1 MFIRKSKRLPRIV
14 IAALLLTMT
23 AWLLPGE
30 LTVENAE
37 AAVTLK
43 DPVIVKDSSMTSG
56 QKVTW
61 DCIYFGSYPQR
72 EVIAD
77 ESSYDAI
84 YEGYYN
90 KDTDVIE
97 DAALFSKLENA
108 TGWDSNGDITIDGSK
123 YRRMK
128 KSDATYG
135 TSGSDY
141 NYNWKDATLYHYFKY
156 EPIKWRVL
164 DVNGSDAFLLAD
176 RALDDQRYN
185 TKSVS
190 MTWEKSTMRSWL
202 NGYSSSENTQA
213 IDYTGSN
220 FINSAL
226 TSSQRNAVKT
236 TDVVNDDSIILGT
249 EGGNDTK
256 DKVFLLSESEVYD
269 TTEAESYG
277 FLKAGDTYDE
287 GRRSRSSTY
296 AKAMGVCTISST
308 YGDNCWWWLRSPGRD
323 TNRAADVDT
332 YGRVSRISY
341 DVDYDSPAVRPALH
355 LNISSSDLW
364 SYAGTVSS
372 DGSATVAVDK
382 VTLNKSSLTLEKGT
396 SEKLSATISPSD
408 ATNKEVTWTSDNEE
422 IATVSSD
429 GTVKALSK
437 GTANITVK
445 TADGGKTASCRVT
458 VNVAVSKVT
467 LNKSS
472 IALERGST
480 EKLSATISPSDATN
494 KEVTWTSDNENVATV
509 SSDGIVTAVYMG
521 TAKITV
527 TTEDG
532 GHTASCAV
540 TVEKA
545 DPQYTPPENL
555 VAYCGDKLS
564 DVHLPDGFKWND
576 ASLSVGKVGVNAFK
590 ATYTPEDTSDYNIIS
605 DIELKVNVSHKWNE
619 TETVDKEPTC
629 TETGFK
635 SIHCTIC
642 DAVKEDSTKAIPAT
656 GHMFSQKW
664 TVDKEGSCTEAG
676 SKSHHCLNEGC
687 SEKSDVTEIP
697 ATGHDFAGWETVK
710 SPDCTNQGSQQR
722 VCRTCSY
729 TETKGIDAKGHT
741 WEADYTTDKEATCT
755 EAGSK
760 SIHCSV
766 CDAIKD
772 STAIPMKAHD
782 YESHIIPATVN
793 DTGRIIEKC
802 SACGY
807 NGLETVVASP
817 KSFTLSAD
825 TYVYSGSAKTPS
837 VSVKDTHRQTL
848 EQGTDYTV
856 SYQAGRKNVGRY
868 AVKIT
873 LMGCY
878 EGEQTLYFTIN
889 PKSTSLSTLTAT
901 KKGFTAKWKKQAT
914 QTSGYQIMYATNSK
928 FTSGKKTITVSSN
941 KTTSKKITKLKA
953 KKKYYVRVRTYKKVG
968 STKYYSSW
976 SKVKTVKTK

>member
-1 MFIRKSKRLPRIV
+1 MRRMFIRKSKRLPHIV

-30 LTVENAE
+30 LTVEKAE

-108 TGWDSNGDITIDGSK
+108 TGWDSNGDITLSDSK

-135 TSGSDY
+135 TSEDNAY
-141 NYNWKDATLYHYFKY
+141 YNWKDSSSYHYFKY

-185 TKSVS
+185 TNNVD
-190 MTWEKSTMRSWL
+190 MTWEKSTIRSWL

-213 IDYTGSN
+213 IDYTSSN
-220 FINSAL
+220 FINSAF
-226 TSSQRNAVKT
+226 TSSQKNAIKIT
-236 TDVVNDDSIILGT
+236 EVVNKDSINYGT
-249 EGGNDTK
+249 KGGDDTK

-269 TTEAESYG
+269 TTDAQSYG
-277 FLKAGDTYDE
+277 FVKENSTCDE
-287 GRRSRSSTY
+287 SRRSKSSTY
-296 AKAMGVCTISST
+296 AKAMGI
-308 YGDNCWWWLRSPGRD
+308 GRNCWWWLRSPGYD
-323 TNRAADVDT
+323 ANYAAF
-332 YGRVSRISY
+332 VSYRGS
-341 DVDYDSPAVRPALH
+341 VDYRGDDVNYSRNAVRPALH
-355 LNISSSDLW
+355 LDISSSDLW
-364 SYAGTVSS
+364 SYAGIVYSVT
-372 DGSATVAVDK
+372 VDK
-382 VTLNKSSLTLEKGT
+382 ITINKSSLTLKKGA

-408 ATNKEVTWTSDNEE
+408 ANNKEV
-422 IATVSSD
+422 I
-429 GTVKALSK
+429 
-437 GTANITVK
+437 
-445 TADGGKTASCRVT
+445 
-458 VNVAVSKVT
+458 
-467 LNKSS
+467 
-472 IALERGST
+472 
-480 EKLSATISPSDATN
+480 
-494 KEVTWTSDNENVATV
+494 WTSDNENVATV
-509 SSDGIVTAVYMG
+509 SSDGTVTAVYMG
-521 TAKITV
+521 TTKITV

-532 GHTASCAV
+532 GHTAFCAV

-576 ASLSVGKVGVNAFK
+576 GELSVGNAGVKTFT

-605 DIELKVNVSHKWNE
+605 DIELKVTVSHKWNE

-629 TETGFK
+629 TEAGSR

-642 DAVKEDSTKAIPAT
+642 DAVKEDSIKEIPAT

-793 DTGRIIEKC
+793 DIGRIIEKC

-901 KKGFTAKWKKQAT
+901 KKGFTAKWKKQST
-914 QTSGYQIMYATNSK
+914 QASGYQIMYATNSK
-928 FTSGKKTITVSSN
+928 FTSGKKTVTVSSN

>member
-1 MFIRKSKRLPRIV
+1 M
-14 IAALLLTMT
+14 
-23 AWLLPGE
+23 
-30 LTVENAE
+30 
-37 AAVTLK
+37 
-43 DPVIVKDSSMTSG
+43 
-56 QKVTW
+56 
-61 DCIYFGSYPQR
+61 
-72 EVIAD
+72 
-77 ESSYDAI
+77 
-84 YEGYYN
+84 
-90 KDTDVIE
+90 
-97 DAALFSKLENA
+97 
-108 TGWDSNGDITIDGSK
+108 
-123 YRRMK
+123 
-128 KSDATYG
+128 
-135 TSGSDY
+135 
-141 NYNWKDATLYHYFKY
+141 
-156 EPIKWRVL
+156 
-164 DVNGSDAFLLAD
+164 
-176 RALDDQRYN
+176 
-185 TKSVS
+185 
-190 MTWEKSTMRSWL
+190 
-202 NGYSSSENTQA
+202 
-213 IDYTGSN
+213 
-220 FINSAL
+220 
-226 TSSQRNAVKT
+226 
-236 TDVVNDDSIILGT
+236 
-249 EGGNDTK
+249 
-256 DKVFLLSESEVYD
+256 
-269 TTEAESYG
+269 
-277 FLKAGDTYDE
+277 
-287 GRRSRSSTY
+287 
-296 AKAMGVCTISST
+296 
-308 YGDNCWWWLRSPGRD
+308 
-323 TNRAADVDT
+323 
-332 YGRVSRISY
+332 
-341 DVDYDSPAVRPALH
+341 
-355 LNISSSDLW
+355 
-364 SYAGTVSS
+364 
-372 DGSATVAVDK
+372 
-382 VTLNKSSLTLEKGT
+382 
-396 SEKLSATISPSD
+396 
-408 ATNKEVTWTSDNEE
+408 
-422 IATVSSD
+422 
-429 GTVKALSK
+429 
-437 GTANITVK
+437 
-445 TADGGKTASCRVT
+445 
-458 VNVAVSKVT
+458 
-467 LNKSS
+467 
-472 IALERGST
+472 
-480 EKLSATISPSDATN
+480 
-494 KEVTWTSDNENVATV
+494 
-509 SSDGIVTAVYMG
+509 
-521 TAKITV
+521 

-545 DPQYTPPENL
+545 DTQYTLPENL

-576 ASLSVGKVGVNAFK
+576 ASLPVGKVGVNAFK
-590 ATYTPEDTSDYNIIS
+590 ATYTPEDTSDYNTIN
-605 DIELKVNVSHKWNE
+605 DIEIKVTVSHKWNE

-629 TETGFK
+629 TEAGSQ

-642 DAVKEDSTKAIPAT
+642 DAVKEDSIKEIPATGHDFAEWETVKSPDCINQGSQKRVCRICSYTETKGIDAKGHTWEANYTIDKEATCTEAGSKSIHCKICDAVKEDGIKEIPAT

-697 ATGHDFAGWETVK
+697 ATGHVFAGWETVK
-710 SPDCTNQGSQQR
+710 SPDCTNQGSKQR

-741 WEADYTTDKEATCT
+741 WEADYTTDKEATCI

-807 NGLETVVASP
+807 IGLETVVASP

-837 VSVKDTHRQTL
+837 VSVKDTHKQTL

-901 KKGFTAKWKKQAT
+901 KKGFTAKWKKQST

-928 FTSGKKTITVSSN
+928 FTSGKKTVTVSSN

>member
-1 MFIRKSKRLPRIV
+1 MFIRKSKRPVRVV
-14 IAALLLTMT
+14 IAALLLTMLG
-23 AWLLPGE
+23 WLLPGDIM
-30 LTVENAE
+30 VKKAE
-37 AAVTLK
+37 ATVTLN
-43 DPVIVKDSSMTSG
+43 DPVIVKDSSMKSG

-84 YEGYYN
+84 YKRYYN
-90 KDTDVIE
+90 RDTDIIE
-97 DAALFSKLENA
+97 DADLYAQLQNA
-108 TGWDSNGDITIDGSK
+108 TGWDSNGDITMNGSK

-128 KSDATYG
+128 KGDATYG
-135 TSGSDY
+135 TSEDNAY
-141 NYNWKDATLYHYFKY
+141 YNWKDSSSYHYFKY

-185 TKSVS
+185 KEGESV
-190 MTWEKSTMRSWL
+190 TWEKSTMRSWL
-202 NGYSSSENTQA
+202 NGYGSSENTCGT
-213 IDYTGSN
+213 DYTGSN
-220 FINSAL
+220 FINSAF

-236 TDVVNDDSIILGT
+236 ADVVNKDNISYGT

-256 DKVFLLSESEVYD
+256 DNVFLLSESEVYN
-269 TTEAESYG
+269 TAEAESYG
-277 FLKAGDTYDE
+277 FVKGYNTCDE
-287 GRRSRSSTY
+287 GRRSKSSTY
-296 AKAMGVCTISST
+296 AKAMGVRSNAGST
-308 YGDNCWWWLRSPGRD
+308 CGNCWWWLRSPGSYAHDAAHVFRD
-323 TNRAADVDT
+323 GDVNDGGSNVDSDDT
-332 YGRVSRISY
+332 AI
-341 DVDYDSPAVRPALH
+341 RPALH
-355 LNISSSDLW
+355 LDISSSDLW
-364 SYAGTVSS
+364 SYAGIVYS
-372 DGSATVAVDK
+372 GAVDK
-382 VTLNKSSLTLEKGT
+382 ITLNKSSLILKKGA
-396 SEKLSATISPSD
+396 SENLSATISPSY
-408 ATNKEVTWTSDNEE
+408 ATN
-422 IATVSSD
+422 
-429 GTVKALSK
+429 
-437 GTANITVK
+437 
-445 TADGGKTASCRVT
+445 R
-458 VNVAVSKVT
+458 NV
-467 LNKSS
+467 
-472 IALERGST
+472 I
-480 EKLSATISPSDATN
+480 
-494 KEVTWTSDNENVATV
+494 WTSDNENVATV
-509 SSDGIVTAVYMG
+509 SSDGTVTAVHTG
-521 TAKITV
+521 TANITV

-545 DPQYTPPENL
+545 DPQYTLPENL
-555 VAYCGDKLS
+555 VAYCGDKLL

-576 ASLSVGKVGVNAFK
+576 EELSVGNAGVKTFTAS
-590 ATYTPEDTSDYNIIS
+590 YTPEDTSDYNIIS
-605 DIELKVNVSHKWNE
+605 DIELKVTVSHKWNE

-629 TETGFK
+629 TETGSE
-635 SIHCTIC
+635 SIHCKIC
-642 DAVKEDSTKAIPAT
+642 DAVKEDSIKEIQAT

-697 ATGHDFAGWETVK
+697 ATGHDFSGWETVK
-710 SPDCTNQGSQQR
+710 SPDCTNQGSKQR
-722 VCRTCSY
+722 VCRICSY

-741 WEADYTTDKEATCT
+741 WEADYTTDKDATCT

-772 STAIPMKAHD
+772 STAIPMKAHV

-793 DTGRIIEKC
+793 DIGRIIEKC
-802 SACGY
+802 SVCGY
-807 NGLETVVASP
+807 TGLETVVASP
-817 KSFTLSAD
+817 KSFKLSAD
-825 TYVYSGSAKTPS
+825 TYVYNGSAKTPS
-837 VSVKDTHRQTL
+837 VSVKDTHRQAL

-889 PKSTSLSTLTAT
+889 PKSTSLSTLTAA
-901 KKGFTAKWKKQAT
+901 KKGFTAKWKKQST

-928 FTSGKKTITVSSN
+928 FTSGKKTVTVSSN

-953 KKKYYVRVRTYKKVG
+953 KKKYYVKVRTYKKVG

-976 SKVKTVKTK
+976 SKVKSVRAK

>member
-1 MFIRKSKRLPRIV
+1 MLIRKSKRLPRIV

-30 LTVENAE
+30 LMVENAE

-43 DPVIVKDSSMTSG
+43 DPVIVKDFSMESG
-56 QKVTW
+56 HKVTW

-77 ESSYDAI
+77 EASYEAI

-97 DAALFSKLENA
+97 DADLYAQLQKA
-108 TGWDSNGDITIDGSK
+108 TGWDSNGDITLNGSR

-135 TSGSDY
+135 TSGSNY
-141 NYNWKDATLYHYFKY
+141 YYNWKDATSYHYFKY

-164 DVNGSDAFLLAD
+164 DVNGSKAFLLAD
-176 RALDDQRYN
+176 MGLDAQPYN
-185 TKSVS
+185 TRDIDI
-190 MTWEKSTMRSWL
+190 TWEKSTIRSWL
-202 NGYSSSENTQA
+202 NGYSSSENTYGT
-213 IDYTGSN
+213 DYTSSN
-220 FINSAL
+220 FINSAF
-226 TSSQRNAVKT
+226 TSYQRNAVKT
-236 TDVVNDDSIILGT
+236 TDVVNDDNINSGT

-256 DKVFLLSESEVYD
+256 DKVFLLSESEVYN
-269 TTEAESYG
+269 TAEAESYG
-277 FLKAGDTYDE
+277 FVKERGTYDE
-287 GRRSRSSTY
+287 GKWSKSSTY
-296 AKAMGVCTISST
+296 AKAMGAYSNTRST
-308 YGDNCWWWLRSPGRD
+308 YSGNCWWWLRSPGCRANYAAIT
-323 TNRAADVDT
+323 TNYNGNYVD
-332 YGRVSRISY
+332 
-341 DVDYDSPAVRPALH
+341 DSNTAVRPALH
-355 LNISSSDLW
+355 LDILSSDLW
-364 SYAGTVSS
+364 SYAGTVYS
-372 DGSATVAVDK
+372 VAVDK
-382 VTLNKSSLTLEKGT
+382 IMLNKSSLDLKKGA
-396 SEKLSATISPSD
+396 SEKLSATILPSD
-408 ATNKEVTWTSDNEE
+408 AINKEVTWASDNEE
-422 IATVSSD
+422 VATVSSD
-429 GTVKALSK
+429 GTVTAVHT
-437 GTANITVK
+437 GTAN
-445 TADGGKTASCRVT
+445 
-458 VNVAVSKVT
+458 
-467 LNKSS
+467 
-472 IALERGST
+472 
-480 EKLSATISPSDATN
+480 
-494 KEVTWTSDNENVATV
+494 
-509 SSDGIVTAVYMG
+509 
-521 TAKITV
+521 ITV

-545 DPQYTPPENL
+545 DTQYTLPENL

-576 ASLSVGKVGVNAFK
+576 ASLPVGKVGVNAFK
-590 ATYTPEDTSDYNIIS
+590 ATYTPEDTSDYNTIN
-605 DIELKVNVSHKWNE
+605 DIEIKVTVSHKWNE

-629 TETGFK
+629 TEAGSQ

-642 DAVKEDSTKAIPAT
+642 DAVKEDSIK
-656 GHMFSQKW
+656 
-664 TVDKEGSCTEAG
+664 
-676 SKSHHCLNEGC
+676 
-687 SEKSDVTEIP
+687 EIP
-697 ATGHDFAGWETVK
+697 ATGHVFAGWETVK
-710 SPDCTNQGSQQR
+710 SPDCTNQGSKQR

-741 WEADYTTDKEATCT
+741 WEADYTTDKEATCI

-807 NGLETVVASP
+807 IGLETVVASP

-837 VSVKDTHRQTL
+837 VSVKDTHKQTL

-901 KKGFTAKWKKQAT
+901 KKGFTAKWKKQST

-928 FTSGKKTITVSSN
+928 FTSGKKTVTVSSN

>member
-1 MFIRKSKRLPRIV
+1 MKGRNQKRCIRIV
-14 IAALLLTMT
+14 LAALLLTMT
-23 AWLLPGE
+23 AWMLPGN
-30 LTVENAE
+30 LTVEKAE

-77 ESSYDAI
+77 EASYEAI

-108 TGWDSNGDITIDGSK
+108 TGWDSNGDITLSGDK

-135 TSGSDY
+135 TSENNAY
-141 NYNWKDATLYHYFKY
+141 YNWKDDTSYHYFKY

-185 TKSVS
+185 TKLVS

-236 TDVVNDDSIILGT
+236 TSVVNKDNIGYGT

-256 DKVFLLSESEVYD
+256 DKVFLLSESEVYN

-277 FLKAGDTYDE
+277 FLKARDTSDE

-296 AKAMGVCTISST
+296 AKAMGVDTFT
-308 YGDNCWWWLRSPGRD
+308 GNCVWWLRSPGKN
-323 TNRAADVDT
+323 TAYAAGVGAGG
-332 YGRVSRISY
+332 YVGSNGRVDNDHY
-341 DVDYDSPAVRPALH
+341 TVRPALH
-355 LNISSSDLW
+355 LDISSSDIW
-364 SYAGTVSS
+364 SYAGTVCS
-372 DGSATVAVDK
+372 VAVDK
-382 VTLNKSSLTLEKGT
+382 ITINKSSLTLKKGA
-396 SEKLSATISPSD
+396 SEKLSATISPSH
-408 ATNKEVTWTSDNEE
+408 
-422 IATVSSD
+422 
-429 GTVKALSK
+429 
-437 GTANITVK
+437 AN
-445 TADGGKTASCRVT
+445 
-458 VNVAVSKVT
+458 
-467 LNKSS
+467 
-472 IALERGST
+472 
-480 EKLSATISPSDATN
+480 N
-494 KEVTWTSDNENVATV
+494 KEVTWTSDNENVVTV
-509 SSDGIVTAVYMG
+509 SSDGTVTAVHTG
-521 TAKITV
+521 TANITV

-545 DPQYTPPENL
+545 DPQYTLPENL
-555 VAYCGDKLS
+555 VAYCGDKLL

-576 ASLSVGKVGVNAFK
+576 EELSVGNAGVKTFTAS
-590 ATYTPEDTSDYNIIS
+590 YTPEDTSDYNIIS
-605 DIELKVNVSHKWNE
+605 DIELKVTVSHKWNE

-629 TETGFK
+629 TETGSE
-635 SIHCTIC
+635 SIHCKIC
-642 DAVKEDSTKAIPAT
+642 DAVKEDSIKEIQAT

-697 ATGHDFAGWETVK
+697 ATGHDFSGWETVK
-710 SPDCTNQGSQQR
+710 SPDCTNQGSKQR
-722 VCRTCSY
+722 VCRICSY

-901 KKGFTAKWKKQAT
+901 KKGFTAKWKKQST

-941 KTTSKKITKLKA
+941 KTISKKITKLKA
-953 KKKYYVRVRTYKKVG
+953 KKKYYVKVRTYKKVG

>member
-23 AWLLPGE
+23 AWLVPGE
-30 LTVENAE
+30 LTVERAE

-43 DPVIVKDSSMTSG
+43 DPVIVKDSSMESG

-77 ESSYDAI
+77 ESGYDAI
-84 YEGYYN
+84 YKGYYN

-97 DAALFSKLENA
+97 DADLHAQLQKA
-108 TGWDSNGDITIDGSK
+108 TGWDSNGDITFNGSK

-135 TSGSDY
+135 TSEDNAY
-141 NYNWKDATLYHYFKY
+141 YNWKDATSYHYFKY

-164 DVNGSDAFLLAD
+164 DVNGSDAFVLAD
-176 RALDDQRYN
+176 RALDDQLYN
-185 TKSVS
+185 TNNGG
-190 MTWEKSTMRSWL
+190 MTWEKSTIRSWL

-213 IDYTGSN
+213 IDYTSSN
-220 FINSAL
+220 FINSAF
-226 TSSQRNAVKT
+226 TSSQKNAIKIT
-236 TDVVNDDSIILGT
+236 EVVNKDSINYGT
-249 EGGNDTK
+249 KGGDDTK

-269 TTEAESYG
+269 TTDAQSYG
-277 FLKAGDTYDE
+277 FVKENSTCDE
-287 GRRSRSSTY
+287 SRRSKSSTY
-296 AKAMGVCTISST
+296 AKAMGI
-308 YGDNCWWWLRSPGRD
+308 GRNCWWWLRSPGYD
-323 TNRAADVDT
+323 ANYAAF
-332 YGRVSRISY
+332 VSYRGS
-341 DVDYDSPAVRPALH
+341 VDYRGDDVNYSRNAVRPALH
-355 LNISSSDLW
+355 LDISSSDLW
-364 SYAGTVSS
+364 SYAGIVYS
-372 DGSATVAVDK
+372 VAVDK
-382 VTLNKSSLTLEKGT
+382 ITINKSSLTLKKGA

-408 ATNKEVTWTSDNEE
+408 AN
-422 IATVSSD
+422 
-429 GTVKALSK
+429 
-437 GTANITVK
+437 
-445 TADGGKTASCRVT
+445 
-458 VNVAVSKVT
+458 
-467 LNKSS
+467 
-472 IALERGST
+472 
-480 EKLSATISPSDATN
+480 N

-509 SSDGIVTAVYMG
+509 SSDGTVTAVYMG

-564 DVHLPDGFKWND
+564 DVHLPDGFEWND
-576 ASLSVGKVGVNAFK
+576 EELSVGNAGVKTFT

-605 DIELKVNVSHKWNE
+605 DIELKVTVSHKWNE

-629 TETGFK
+629 TEAGSK
-635 SIHCTIC
+635 SIHCIIC
-642 DAVKEDSTKAIPAT
+642 DAVKEDSIKEIPAT

-687 SEKSDVTEIP
+687 NEKSDVTEIP

-710 SPDCTNQGSQQR
+710 SPDCTSQGSKQR

-741 WEADYTTDKEATCT
+741 WEADYTTDKDATCT

-760 SIHCSV
+760 SIHCSI

-793 DTGRIIEKC
+793 DIGRIIEKC
-802 SACGY
+802 SVCGY
-807 NGLETVVASP
+807 TGLETVVASP
-817 KSFTLSAD
+817 KSFNLSAD

-837 VSVKDTHRQTL
+837 VSVKDTHRQAL
-848 EQGTDYTV
+848 EQGEDYTV

-878 EGEQTLYFTIN
+878 EGEQTMYFTIN
-889 PKSTSLSTLTAT
+889 PKSTSLSTLTAA
-901 KKGFTAKWKKQAT
+901 KKGFNAKWKKQSP

-928 FTSGKKTITVSSN
+928 FTSGKKTVTVSSN
-941 KTTSKKITKLKA
+941 KTTSKKITKLKT
-953 KKKYYVRVRTYKKVG
+953 KKKYYVKVRTYKKVG

-976 SKVKTVKTK
+976 SKAKTVKTK

>member
-1 MFIRKSKRLPRIV
+1 MFIRKSKRPVRVV
-14 IAALLLTMT
+14 IAVLLLTMLG
-23 AWLLPGE
+23 WLLPGD
-30 LTVENAE
+30 LMVENAE

-43 DPVIVKDSSMTSG
+43 DPVIVKDSSMKSR

-61 DCIYFGSYPQR
+61 DCIYFGCYPQR

-77 ESSYDAI
+77 EASYDAI
-84 YEGYYN
+84 FRGIDSETGYYN

-97 DAALFSKLENA
+97 DADLYAQLQNA
-108 TGWDSNGDITIDGSK
+108 TGWDSNGDITMNGSK

-128 KSDATYG
+128 KGDATYG
-135 TSGSDY
+135 TSEDNAY
-141 NYNWKDATLYHYFKY
+141 YNWKDSSSYHYFKY
-156 EPIKWRVL
+156 ESIKWRVL

-176 RALDDQRYN
+176 RALDDQPYN
-185 TKSVS
+185 KEWVS
-190 MTWEKSTMRSWL
+190 ITWEKSTIRSWL
-202 NGYSSSENTQA
+202 NGYSSSENTYGT
-213 IDYTGSN
+213 DYTGSN
-220 FINSAL
+220 FINSAF

-236 TDVVNDDSIILGT
+236 TDVVNDDNIKYGT

-269 TTEAESYG
+269 TTEAESHG
-277 FLKAGDTYDE
+277 FVKETSTCDE
-287 GRRSRSSTY
+287 GRRSKSSTY
-296 AKAMGVCTISST
+296 AKAKGTSNNVSDAYS
-308 YGDNCWWWLRSPGRD
+308 DNCWWWLRSPGDR
-323 TNRAADVDT
+323 TTCAANVNYDGYVHYDGSGVY
-332 YGRVSRISY
+332 YGGN
-341 DVDYDSPAVRPALH
+341 AVRPALH
-355 LNISSSDLW
+355 LDISSSDLW
-364 SYAGTVSS
+364 SYAGIVYS
-372 DGSATVAVDK
+372 VAVDK
-382 VTLNKSSLTLEKGT
+382 ITINKSSLTLKKGA

-408 ATNKEVTWTSDNEE
+408 AN
-422 IATVSSD
+422 
-429 GTVKALSK
+429 
-437 GTANITVK
+437 
-445 TADGGKTASCRVT
+445 
-458 VNVAVSKVT
+458 
-467 LNKSS
+467 
-472 IALERGST
+472 
-480 EKLSATISPSDATN
+480 N

-509 SSDGIVTAVYMG
+509 SSDGTVTAVYMG

-576 ASLSVGKVGVNAFK
+576 GELSVGNAGVKSFT

-605 DIELKVNVSHKWNE
+605 DIELKVTVSHKWNE

-629 TETGFK
+629 TEAGSK

-642 DAVKEDSTKAIPAT
+642 DAVKEDSIKEIPAT

-664 TVDKEGSCTEAG
+664 TVDKEGSCTEDG

-729 TETKGIDAKGHT
+729 TEIKGIGAKGHT
-741 WEADYTTDKEATCT
+741 WEADYTTDEEATCT
-755 EAGSK
+755 EAGTK

-807 NGLETVVASP
+807 TGLETVVASP

-825 TYVYSGSAKTPS
+825 TYVYSGSTKTPS
-837 VSVKDTHRQTL
+837 VSVKDTHRQIL

-889 PKSTSLSTLTAT
+889 PKSTSLSTLTAA
-901 KKGFTAKWKKQAT
+901 KKGFNAKWKKQSP

-928 FTSGKKTITVSSN
+928 FTSGKKTVTVSSN
-941 KTTSKKITKLKA
+941 KTTSKKITKLKT
-953 KKKYYVRVRTYKKVG
+953 KKKYYVKVRTYKKVG

-976 SKVKTVKTK
+976 SKAKTVKTK

>member
-1 MFIRKSKRLPRIV
+1 M
-14 IAALLLTMT
+14 
-23 AWLLPGE
+23 
-30 LTVENAE
+30 
-37 AAVTLK
+37 
-43 DPVIVKDSSMTSG
+43 
-56 QKVTW
+56 
-61 DCIYFGSYPQR
+61 
-72 EVIAD
+72 IAD

-84 YEGYYN
+84 YKRYYN
-90 KDTDVIE
+90 RDTDIIE
-97 DAALFSKLENA
+97 DANLYAQLQNA
-108 TGWDSNGDITIDGSK
+108 TGWDSNGDITLSGDK

-128 KSDATYG
+128 KSDATFEI
-135 TSGSDY
+135 SGYDY
-141 NYNWKDATLYHYFKY
+141 YYNWKDSSSYHYFKY

-164 DVNGSDAFLLAD
+164 DVNGTDAFLLAD

-185 TKSVS
+185 IAYADI
-190 MTWEKSTMRSWL
+190 TWEKSTMRSWL

-213 IDYTGSN
+213 IDYTGSS
-220 FINSAL
+220 FINSAF

-236 TDVVNDDSIILGT
+236 TDIVNDDNIKYGT

-277 FLKAGDTYDE
+277 FVKVKSTYDE
-287 GRRSRSSTY
+287 GRRSKSSTY
-296 AKAMGVCTISST
+296 AKAMGTYSNISSI
-308 YGDNCWWWLRSPGRD
+308 YSDNCWWWLRSPGGD
-323 TNRAADVDT
+323 TSHAAGVYYDGYVH
-332 YGRVSRISY
+332 YGGNNVSY
-341 DVDYDSPAVRPALH
+341 GDKAVRPALY

-364 SYAGTVSS
+364 SYAGTVCS

-382 VTLNKSSLTLEKGT
+382 VTLDKSSLTLEKGT

-408 ATNKEVTWTSDNEE
+408 ATNKNVTWTSDNEAV
-422 IATVSSD
+422 ATVSTD
-429 GTVKALSK
+429 GTVKAVH
-437 GTANITVK
+437 T
-445 TADGGKTASCRVT
+445 
-458 VNVAVSKVT
+458 
-467 LNKSS
+467 
-472 IALERGST
+472 
-480 EKLSATISPSDATN
+480 
-494 KEVTWTSDNENVATV
+494 
-509 SSDGIVTAVYMG
+509 G

-564 DVHLPDGFKWND
+564 DVHLPDGFEWND
-576 ASLSVGKVGVNAFK
+576 ASLPVGKVGVNTFK
-590 ATYTPEDTSDYNIIS
+590 ATYIPEDTSDYNTIS
-605 DIELKVNVSHKWNE
+605 DIELKVTVSHKWNE

-629 TETGFK
+629 TE
-635 SIHCTIC
+635 
-642 DAVKEDSTKAIPAT
+642 
-656 GHMFSQKW
+656 
-664 TVDKEGSCTEAG
+664 
-676 SKSHHCLNEGC
+676 
-687 SEKSDVTEIP
+687 
-697 ATGHDFAGWETVK
+697 
-710 SPDCTNQGSQQR
+710 
-722 VCRTCSY
+722 
-729 TETKGIDAKGHT
+729 
-741 WEADYTTDKEATCT
+741 
-755 EAGSK
+755 AGSK
-760 SIHCSV
+760 SIHCSI

-782 YESHIIPATVN
+782 YESHVIPATVN

-807 NGLETVVASP
+807 TGLETVVASP

-837 VSVKDTHRQTL
+837 VSVKDTHRQAL

-856 SYQAGRKNVGRY
+856 SYQAGRKKVGRY

-889 PKSTSLSTLTAT
+889 PKSTSLSTLTAA
-901 KKGFTAKWKKQAT
+901 KKGLTAKWKKQST

-928 FTSGKKTITVSSN
+928 FTSGQKTVTVSSN
-941 KTTSKKITKLKA
+941 KTISKKITKLKA